1 MTSHSPHQTKF
12 WNLLVRAGV
21 TLKTDRLQNRHIMLC
36 NRISSILSI
45 STLIIF
51 VVAMTFFGWIL
62 SVKLALLTSLIFL
75 SPIVLNQLGFF
86 NASRIFLSFS
96 ICMLAIIISVADK
109 IDVPGMLEEF
119 QYFQFRLI
127 LLISCLFPFILF
139 RLEEKKYWM
148 SLLAINFVFIVLYD
162 PIHEFFGVGYYQV
175 GFSAP
180 NYNFLT
186 YMVVVT
192 FLILAGSTY
201 SLKFSFEKYEQR
213 NDLLIQDLHEAN
225 ALILTQRELLTQ
237 ENRHLNHELVET
249 NKQLTET
256 NRELIQ
262 HNNDLLQF
270 SYTVSHNLR
279 GPVASLIG
287 LMHLLQVDHRTEDER
302 KIMLHINKSLTSL
315 NGIIHDLS
323 NIIDIRN
330 AVVQVKQKVIL
341 ADEVDSI
348 RSLLVK
354 QIHDQH
360 VTIETDFK
368 EVPSIISVKAMI
380 NSILYNL
387 VSNAIKYRAP
397 DRPPKIKISS
407 SHIGNYV
414 KIDVSDNGL
423 GIDLSRFRENLFGLY
438 KRFHTHTEGKG
449 LGLFLVKLQSE
460 VLGGYV
466 DVDSTQGIGTT
477 FSIYLNKITP
487 DEEQVLLSNPM
498 VTIIF
503 NATKNYMLSQWK
515 RSVTVEEFK
524 SVSVQ
529 IDEFIKNYRIP
540 NWIVDLTQSLNNEK
554 GVSEFRYE
562 FHHRIQTYGTKQ
574 IAFVI
579 PHSALTE
586 VEYSNRVSIILDS
599 YTLPVAV
606 FDTIDEASTWINR

>member
-1 MTSHSPHQTKF
+1 MKF
-12 WNLLVRAGV
+12 WNLLVRTGV
-21 TLKTDRLQNRHIMLC
+21 SLAADRLQNRHIMLC
-36 NRISSILSI
+36 NRISAILSF

-51 VVAMTFFGWIL
+51 VVAMFYFGWIL

-75 SPIVLNQLGFF
+75 TPILLNKAGFF
-86 NASRIFLSFS
+86 NASRIFLAFS
-96 ICMLAIIISVADK
+96 ICLLAIIISVADK

-139 RLEEKKYWM
+139 RLDEKRYWL
-148 SLLAINFVFIVLYD
+148 SLLAVNFAFIVFYD
-162 PIHEFFGVGYYQV
+162 PIHELFGVGYYQV

-186 YMVVVT
+186 YMVVIT

-213 NDLLIQDLHEAN
+213 NELLILDLHEAN
-225 ALILTQRELLTQ
+225 NLILKQRELLTQ
-237 ENRHLNHELVET
+237 ENRQLNDELVET

-287 LMHLLQVDHRTEDER
+287 LMHLLQQDRHTEDEN
-302 KIMLHINKSLTSL
+302 KIMLHINRSLTSL

-323 NIIDIRN
+323 SIIDIRN
-330 AVVQVKQKVIL
+330 AVVQVKQRVML

-354 QIHDQH
+354 QIQDQH
-360 VTIETDFK
+360 VTIETDFN

-387 VSNAIKYRAP
+387 VSNAIKYRSP
-397 DRPPKIKISS
+397 DRPPRIKISS

-423 GIDLSRFRENLFGLY
+423 GIDLTRFKENLFGLY

-460 VLGGYV
+460 VLGGHV
-466 DVDSTQGIGTT
+466 DVASTQGIGTT
-477 FSIYLNKITP
+477 FSVYLNKITP
-487 DEEQVLLSNPM
+487 NEEQVLLANPM

-515 RSVTVEEFK
+515 RSVTVDEFK
-524 SVSVQ
+524 SVSVH

-540 NWIVDLTQSLNNEK
+540 NWIVDLTQSLNNGK

-562 FHHRIQTYGTKQ
+562 FHHRIQTFGTQQ

-579 PHSALTE
+579 PQSALSE
-586 VEYSNRVSIILDS
+586 AEYSDRVSIILNS

-606 FDTIDEASTWINR
+606 FNTIEEASKWINRDH

>member
-1 MTSHSPHQTKF
+1 MKF
-12 WNLLVRAGV
+12 WNSIVRTGV
-21 TLKTDRLQNRHIMLC
+21 SLATDRLQNRHIMLC
-36 NRISSILSI
+36 NRISSILSL

-51 VVAMTFFGWIL
+51 VVAMSFFGWIL
-62 SVKLALLTSLIFL
+62 SVKLSLLTSLIFL
-75 SPIVLNQLGFF
+75 TPILLNKFGFF
-86 NASRIFLSFS
+86 NASRIFLAFS
-96 ICMLAIIISVADK
+96 ICLLAIIISVADK

-139 RLEEKKYWM
+139 RLDEKRYWM
-148 SLLAINFVFIVLYD
+148 SLLAVNFAFIVLYD
-162 PIHEFFGVGYYQV
+162 PIHELFGVGYYQV

-186 YMVVVT
+186 YMVVIT

-213 NDLLIQDLHEAN
+213 NELLILDLHEAN
-225 ALILTQRELLTQ
+225 NLILKQRELLTQ
-237 ENRHLNHELVET
+237 ENRQLNDELVET

-287 LMHLLQVDHRTEDER
+287 LMHLLQQDHRGEDEH
-302 KIMLHINKSLTSL
+302 KIMHHINRSLTSL

-323 NIIDIRN
+323 SIIDIRN
-330 AVVQVKQKVIL
+330 AVVQVKQRVVL
-341 ADEVDSI
+341 ADEVESI

-354 QIHDQH
+354 QIQDQH
-360 VTIETDFK
+360 VTIETEFN

-387 VSNAIKYRAP
+387 VSNAIKYRSP
-397 DRPPKIKISS
+397 DRPPRIKISS
-407 SHIGNYV
+407 SHNGNYM

-423 GIDLSRFRENLFGLY
+423 GIDLTRFKENLFGLY

-460 VLGGYV
+460 VLGGHV
-466 DVDSTQGIGTT
+466 DVTSTQGIGTT
-477 FSIYLNKITP
+477 FSVYLNKITP
-487 DEEQVLLSNPM
+487 NEEQVLLANPM

-503 NATKNYMLSQWK
+503 NAGKNYMLSQWR
-515 RSVTVEEFK
+515 RSVTVDEFK
-524 SVSVQ
+524 SVSVH

-562 FHHRIQTYGTKQ
+562 FHHRIQTYGTQQ

-579 PHSALTE
+579 PRTALSE
-586 VEYSNRVSIILDS
+586 AAYHDRVSIILNS
-599 YTLPVAV
+599 YTLPVAI
-606 FDTIDEASTWINR
+606 FDTIEEASKWINRDH